1 MSTKQLSDIRHL
13 KKPNFSAKFYFE
25 ITKFPKSITREKIME
40 FECGFL
46 PLIEKCLYYHKTTL
60 FLGKSRISKKTNLSH
75 LREMAHI
82 FMIVY

>member
-40 FECGFL
+40 F
-46 PLIEKCLYYHKTTL
+46 
-60 FLGKSRISKKTNLSH
+60 
-75 LREMAHI
+75 
-82 FMIVY
+82 